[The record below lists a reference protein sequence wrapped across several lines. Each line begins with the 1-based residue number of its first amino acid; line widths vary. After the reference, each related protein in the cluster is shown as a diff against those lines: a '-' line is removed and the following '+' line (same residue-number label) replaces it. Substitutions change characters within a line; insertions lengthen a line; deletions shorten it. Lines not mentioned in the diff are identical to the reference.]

1 MKFSLEDLKSTFSKM
16 KAVTSSD
23 NMRFRSSRYMISR
36 PKRNYF
42 DTEAIEKIIS
52 NGSLEEII
60 ALSRYFFNNNGLYR
74 RIIIYFS
81 TMLLYDTVVV
91 PN

>member
-16 KAVTSSD
+16 KAVSTSESGKF
-23 NMRFRSSRYMISR
+23 RFGRYMLSR

-52 NGSLEEII
+52 NGNLEEII
-60 ALSRYFFNNNGLYR
+60 ALSRYFFNYNGLGVR
-74 RIIIYFS
+74 
-81 TMLLYDTVVV
+81 
-91 PN
+91 

>member
-16 KAVTSSD
+16 KAVSTSEGA
-23 NMRFRSSRYMISR
+23 RFRSGRYMISR

-52 NGSLEEII
+52 NGNLEEII
-60 ALSRYFFNNNGLYR
+60 ALSRYFFNNNGFF
-74 RIIIYFS
+74 IITKYCYI
-81 TMLLYDTVVV
+81 
-91 PN
+91 